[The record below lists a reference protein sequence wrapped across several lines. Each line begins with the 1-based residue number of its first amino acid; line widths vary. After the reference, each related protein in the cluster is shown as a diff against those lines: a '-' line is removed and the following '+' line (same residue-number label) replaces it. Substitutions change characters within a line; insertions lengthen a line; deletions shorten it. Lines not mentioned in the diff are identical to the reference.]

1 MLELAKALKVIMN
14 MLDIVDEKNKIMSMI
29 DHNMVSQKICAF

>member
-14 MLDIVDEKNKIMSMI
+14 MLDIVDENNKIMSMI